1 MCVDIKTIIKENYKQ
16 LCDKSIIYIKQ
27 AIFLKATKLA
37 QGETD
42 YQNSPISIR
51 EIE

>member
-1 MCVDIKTIIKENYKQ
+1 MWQIDNLYKMGH
-16 LCDKSIIYIKQ
+16 
-27 AIFLKATKLA
+27 IFKGTKLA
-37 QGETD
+37 QGEID